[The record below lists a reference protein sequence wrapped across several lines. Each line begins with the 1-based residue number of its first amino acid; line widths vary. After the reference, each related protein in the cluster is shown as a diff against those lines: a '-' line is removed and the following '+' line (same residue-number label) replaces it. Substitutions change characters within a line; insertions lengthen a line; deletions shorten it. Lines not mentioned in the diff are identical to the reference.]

1 MKGLSDIR
9 VLLVDDYEVVLLG
22 LRRMLEL
29 DGRIKVVGEA
39 SNGEEAIAKA
49 ATLQPDVVTMDLK
62 MPGMDGIT
70 ATRRLKQEMPKV
82 HVLAMTM
89 YGDDL
94 IQEAIEAGVS
104 GYILK
109 ETDCDQII
117 QAIHQICDGLHPMIP
132 PLNLRLPAE
141 FIPNQFVSPAL
152 LPRR

>member
-1 MKGLSDIR
+1 MSDIR

-49 ATLQPDVVTMDLK
+49 ATLQPDIITMDLK

-70 ATRRLKQEMPKV
+70 ATRQLKQEMPNV

-89 YGDDL
+89 YGDEL
-94 IQEAIEAGVS
+94 IQEAIDAGVS

-117 QAIHQICDGLHPMIP
+117 QAIHQTYDGLHPMIP

-141 FIPNQFVSPAL
+141 FIPISS
-152 LPRR
+152 

>member
-1 MKGLSDIR
+1 MSDIR

-29 DGRIKVVGEA
+29 DDRIKVVGEA

-49 ATLQPDVVTMDLK
+49 ATLQPDVITMDLK

-70 ATRRLKQEMPKV
+70 ATRQLKQEMPNV

-94 IQEAIEAGVS
+94 IQEAIDAGAS

-109 ETDCDQII
+109 ETDCEQII
-117 QAIHQICDGLHPMIP
+117 QAIHQIYDGLHPMIP

-141 FIPNQFVSPAL
+141 FIPISS
-152 LPRR
+152 

>member
-70 ATRRLKQEMPKV
+70 ATRRLKQEMPNV

-109 ETDCDQII
+109 ETDCEQII

-141 FIPNQFVSPAL
+141 FIPVNS
-152 LPRR
+152 

>member
-1 MKGLSDIR
+1 MKGLSEIR
-9 VLLVDDYEVVLLG
+9 VLLVDDYEVVLFG

-49 ATLQPDVVTMDLK
+49 ATLQPDVITMDLK

-70 ATRRLKQEMPKV
+70 ATRKLKQEMPNV
-82 HVLAMTM
+82 NVLAMTM

-94 IQEAIEAGVS
+94 IQEAIDAGVS

-109 ETDCDQII
+109 ETDCDRII
-117 QAIHQICDGLHPMIP
+117 QAIHEAYDGLHPMIP
-132 PLNLRLPAE
+132 PLNLRLPAG
-141 FIPNQFVSPAL
+141 FIPVS
-152 LPRR
+152 

>member
-29 DGRIKVVGEA
+29 DDRIKVVGEA
-39 SNGEEAIAKA
+39 GNGKEAIAKA
-49 ATLQPDVVTMDLK
+49 VTLQPDVITMDLK
-62 MPGMDGIT
+62 MPGMDGVT
-70 ATRRLKQEMPKV
+70 ATRWLKQEMPNV
-82 HVLAMTM
+82 HVLAITM

-94 IQEAIEAGVS
+94 IQEAIDAGVS

-117 QAIHQICDGLHPMIP
+117 QSIHQICDGLHPMIP
-132 PLNLRLPAE
+132 PLNLRLPE
-141 FIPNQFVSPAL
+141 GFIPISP
-152 LPRR
+152 